1 MAESA
6 YAALEQRL
14 GHVFAD
20 VSLLESAL
28 THKSFLNENPQV
40 RRSHGERLEFLGDAG
55 FDLVVGHLGMER
67 FPHGSEGE
75 LSIARAAIVNEA
87 GLAQL
92 GLELGLGEWLFLGKG
107 EEQSG
112 GRRKPSLLADA
123 CEAVVGAIYTEAGFA
138 TTFTVVSN
146 LLASRIAA
154 LDDPGYT
161 DFKTRLQERAQS
173 LYKETPRYTVLQEVG
188 PDHAKVFQVSVTLGE
203 KVYSTSVGRSKKEAE
218 QRAAEAALFLL
229 EGEDRSMT

>member
-1 MAESA
+1 MERGYEILEGKIG
-6 YAALEQRL
+6 YAFKDRK
-14 GHVFAD
+14 
-20 VSLLESAL
+20 LLENAFV
-28 THKSFLNENPQV
+28 HKSYVNENPSSGRNNNQ
-40 RRSHGERLEFLGDAG
+40 RLEYLGDSVLG
-55 FDLVVGHLGMER
+55 LVVSHILMEK
-67 FPHGSEGE
+67 FPTLHEGE
-75 LSIARAAIVNEA
+75 LSMTRAETVSEGSVAEVAEK
-87 GLAQL
+87 
-92 GLELGLGEWLFLGKG
+92 LGLGEWLFLGKG
-107 EEQSG
+107 EENTG

-123 CEAVVGAIYTEAGFA
+123 CEAMIAAVYLDGGYAPAFS
-138 TTFTVVSN
+138 VVSK
-146 LLASRIAA
+146 LFLPRIAS
-154 LDDPGYT
+154 LEDPPGFT